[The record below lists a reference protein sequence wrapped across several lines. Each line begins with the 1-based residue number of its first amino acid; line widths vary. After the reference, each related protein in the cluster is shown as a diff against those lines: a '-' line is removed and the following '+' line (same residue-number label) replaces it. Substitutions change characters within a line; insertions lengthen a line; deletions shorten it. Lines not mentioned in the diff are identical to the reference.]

1 MEGSKPRIILRPIE
15 EQNLTLENIPDM
27 LLCDCV
33 PLTTFLLIKP
43 RATQKHLSKI
53 LRRVLHEG
61 FSVVGLRLDL
71 MDKAL
76 AQRFLALEFEVG
88 LFGGIACVCVG
99 GRGQVKQV

>member
-1 MEGSKPRIILRPIE
+1 M
-15 EQNLTLENIPDM
+15 
-27 LLCDCV
+27 
-33 PLTTFLLIKP
+33 
-43 RATQKHLSKI
+43 
-53 LRRVLHEG
+53 
-61 FSVVGLRLDL
+61 VGLRLDL